1 MLRFRIS
8 NAMKSMLLLSN
19 AGIGFIVLF
28 TWHGAYISQSN
39 AQVDKTHILI
49 ISSWRSG
56 SSFVGQVFSQHP
68 DVFYLME
75 PAWHVWINMY
85 QNSAK
90 LLQMAVRDL
99 VRSVFQCDMSV
110 FDVYMPENKTL
121 SDLFQYGVSRALCS
135 PPSCD
140 FYKRT
145 DITSELTCK
154 TMCGKSQFSKV
165 EAACKTYSHVVL
177 KEVRFFDFKV
187 LYPLL
192 KDPSLNLKIIH
203 LIRDPRAVAK
213 SREQAVKA
221 LLRDNG
227 IVLNNNGTA
236 VDDKNY
242 KVLQEICRSHIQIYE
257 TATQKAPD
265 FLKDRYMMFRYE
277 DVVKDP
283 LTEIAEMYKFS
294 NLKMTPKLEDWIY
307 NVTHGNGPGKRKE
320 AFKITSRNAVDV
332 AQAWRNTLTF
342 EKVRE
347 IQNVCRGAMKMLGYR
362 LVESEKEQTDLS
374 VDLVLPK
381 KRYHFSWLPSTLT
394 KL

>member
-1 MLRFRIS
+1 
-8 NAMKSMLLLSN
+8 MKSILLLSN

-28 TWHGAYISQSN
+28 ALHGAYISQSN
-39 AQVDKTHILI
+39 TQVDKTHILI

-56 SSFVGQVFSQHP
+56 SSFIGQVFSQHS

-75 PAWHVWINMY
+75 PAWHVWLNMY
-85 QNSAK
+85 QNSANV
-90 LLQMAVRDL
+90 LQMAVRDL
-99 VRSVFQCDMSV
+99 LRSVFLCDMSV
-110 FDVYMPENKTL
+110 FDVYVRGNRSL

-135 PPSCD
+135 PPACD

-145 DITSELTCK
+145 DITNELTCK
-154 TMCGKSQFSKV
+154 TMCGKSQFSKI

-177 KEVRFFDFKV
+177 KEVRLFDLKV

-236 VDDKNY
+236 VDDKDY
-242 KVLQEICRSHIQIYE
+242 KVLQEICRSHVQMYE

-265 FLKDRYMMFRYE
+265 FLKDRYMLVRYE

-294 NLKMTPKLEDWIY
+294 YLKMTPKLEDWIY
-307 NVTHGNGPGKRKE
+307 NVTHGTGPGHRKE
-320 AFKITSRNAVDV
+320 AFKTTSRNAMDV

-347 IQNVCRGAMKMLGYR
+347 IQRVCRGALNMLGYR
-362 LVESEKEQTDLS
+362 LVESVEEQKDLS
-374 VDLVLPK
+374 VELVLPK